1 MEKIIGNPVIGLII
15 RLVLAGVLLYA
26 GAVKIFEPHAARDAI
41 LAYRI
46 FPPSFA
52 PVLGYALPTLEIG
65 LGMLLL
71 LGLFVRFAGL
81 ATALLMFGFVIGIA
95 SVWLRGYSID
105 CGCFGGGGDIS
116 PQGRAS
122 RYTLEIVRDG
132 IFALMGLWLYKWP
145 NTPLALERI

>member
-15 RLVLAGVLLYA
+15 RLILAGVLLYA